1 VNPASFIDGAIDWTA
16 AELALDRLREHW
28 PADLPKLDE
37 LIGHSEGFAGALGH
51 LLSISPI
58 STDKLIADPEALVW
72 LANPEIYETPR
83 GPRRM
88 RAHYEELRGSSHVF
102 DERFVALRRCK
113 ARELLRI
120 AIREVANWSPVE
132 QTTLE
137 LTLLAEL
144 CVRSVA
150 SEWLAQ
156 LVRRWGDP
164 GTEFAIIGMGKFGG
178 QELNYSS
185 DIDVVFIYGED
196 GDAKPGFTRGE
207 FFTRLAE
214 KIIGVFSSKDSSGSL
229 FRIDLRLR
237 PEGNGGPLVRSL
249 DSTENYYAAFGE
261 TWERMALIKAR
272 VVGGCGGADELGY
285 ELFQRLQSFIYPRSV
300 SPEMLEEVSTIKG
313 RIEREILGA
322 DGLKRNV
329 KLGYGGIREI
339 EFVAQTLQLLHGAQ
353 HAFLQ
358 ERSTLK
364 ALRGLRELGFIPYQD
379 METLIEAYHFLRT
392 VEHRLQIEAEA
403 QTHTLPDQPAAFARL
418 ERSLSS
424 VLGPGASLAEQ
435 LRRTT
440 TEVRAIFDRVLRS
453 GDDGEPEMDL
463 SIFHDAKRARQ
474 LIEGLA
480 QGDRSP
486 RTRKIFYRLEPVL
499 IDWLRRI
506 ADPDQTLT
514 HFFSFVERYGAR
526 SLLYETLLQNPRLLE
541 LLVRLFD
548 SSRFLSEIVIRRP
561 QLIEEVARSGGL
573 GHTKSCTDYLA
584 DLGAREERLSWQDW
598 LRVFRRA
605 QLVRIALRDLLGF
618 GTLEQIQ
625 AEYTSLAESCLVFAQ
640 RELHLTD
647 RLTVIAMGKFAGR
660 ELGYGSDLD
669 VQFIGD
675 DSGGAAT
682 LMRSLSEMT
691 SEGRAFEID
700 ARLRPEGNAGPL
712 ACSLST
718 FVEYFEGGRGQFWEA
733 QALTKSRPI
742 SGSQQDE
749 WLAAAQLVWRRFG
762 DRPELAREVAGMHE
776 RVVKER
782 TRGEDYRDFK
792 TGSGGLMQAE
802 FFAQAHQMRS
812 GIWEPGTRA
821 AFEKLGRASV
831 IPGSTAEALIS
842 AYHTLRRIEGVLRRV
857 DDSAVSKLPADE
869 TETARLARRAGYPSM
884 DAFREDYQRARET
897 IREKADF

>member
-1 VNPASFIDGAIDWTA
+1 MSPSAFLDGAIDRTA
-16 AELALDRLREHW
+16 AELALSRLRDHW
-28 PADLPKLDE
+28 PDDLPKLDE
-37 LIGHSEGFAGALGH
+37 LIGHSENFASSLGH

-58 STDKLIADPEALVW
+58 STDKFIADPCALVW
-72 LANPEIYETPR
+72 LAKPEIHEMQR

-88 RAHYEELRGSSHVF
+88 RSHYEELRGRSDVF

-120 AIREVANWSPVE
+120 AIREVANWASVE
-132 QTTLE
+132 DATLE
-137 LTLLAEL
+137 LTHLAEL

-150 SEWLAQ
+150 KEWLAQ

-164 GTEFAIIGMGKFGG
+164 GSEFAIIGMGKFGG

-185 DIDVVFIYGED
+185 DIDVVFIHGED
-196 GDAKPGFTRGE
+196 GEVKPGFTRGE

-214 KIIGVFSSKDSSGSL
+214 KIIGAFSSKDSAGSL

-272 VVGGCGGADELGY
+272 VVGGSDGADELGY

-300 SPEMLEEVSTIKG
+300 SPEMLEEVSAIKG
-313 RIEREILGA
+313 RIEREILGTG
-322 DGLKRNV
+322 GLKRNV

-339 EFVAQTLQLLHGAQ
+339 EFVAQTLQLLHGSQ

-364 ALRGLRELGFIPYQD
+364 ALRGLRELGFIPHQD
-379 METLIEAYHFLRT
+379 MGALIEAYRFLRV
-392 VEHRLQIEAEA
+392 VEHRLQMEAEA
-403 QTHTLPDQPAAFARL
+403 QTHTLPDQPEALAKL
-418 ERSLSS
+418 EKSLRA
-424 VLGPGASLAEQ
+424 VLGPDAGLAEQ
-435 LRRTT
+435 LQKTT
-440 TEVRAIFDRVLRS
+440 GEVRAIFDRVLRS
-453 GDDGEPEMDL
+453 GDEEEPELEL
-463 SIFHDAKRARQ
+463 SLFHDPQRARH
-474 LIEGLA
+474 LIDGLA

-486 RTRKIFYRLEPVL
+486 RTRKTFYRLEPVL

-514 HFFSFVERYGAR
+514 HFYSFVERYGAR

-561 QLIEEVARSGGL
+561 QLIEEVARGGGL
-573 GHTKSCTDYLA
+573 GDTKSCTEYL
-584 DLGAREERLSWQDW
+584 DGLGAREERLSWQDW

-625 AEYTSLAESCLVFAQ
+625 AEYTSLAEACLVFAQ
-640 RELHLTD
+640 RELQLTNQ
-647 RLTVIAMGKFAGR
+647 LTVIAMGKFAGR

-669 VQFIGD
+669 VIFIGD
-675 DSGGAAT
+675 DSAGAAS
-682 LMRSLSEMT
+682 LMRSMSEMT
-691 SEGRAFEID
+691 AEGRAFEMD

-712 ACSLST
+712 ACTLSAFT
-718 FVEYFEGGRGQFWEA
+718 GYFERGRGQFWEA

-742 SGSQQDE
+742 SGPQQDE
-749 WLAAAQLVWRRFG
+749 WLASAQSIWLRFG
-762 DRPELAREVAGMHE
+762 RRPELAREIASMHE
-776 RVVKER
+776 RIVKER
-782 TRGEDYRDFK
+782 ANRADYGDFK
-792 TGSGGLMQAE
+792 TGSGGLIQAE

-812 GIWEPGTRA
+812 GIWEPNTSTA
-821 AFEKLGRASV
+821 LDKLGTAGV
-831 IPGSTAEALIS
+831 ILRETAQELVS
-842 AYHTLRRIEGVLRRV
+842 AYHTLRRIEAVLRRV
-857 DDSAVSKLPADE
+857 DDSSVSKLPANE
-869 TETARLARRAGYPSM
+869 IEIARLALRAGYANVE
-884 DAFREDYQRARET
+884 DFQRDYQRARDT
-897 IREKADF
+897 IRQKADF

>member
-1 VNPASFIDGAIDWTA
+1 MNLAAYYDGAIDRAA
-16 AELALDRLREHW
+16 AELALTRLREQW
-28 PADLPKLDE
+28 PEDFPKLDD
-37 LIGHSEGFAGALGH
+37 LIGYSERFAGALGH

-58 STDKLIADPEALVW
+58 SADKLVADPGAFVW
-72 LANPEIYETPR
+72 LANPEIYEVTR

-88 RAHYEELRGSSHVF
+88 RAHYDELRGSSNAF

-120 AIREVANWSPVE
+120 AIREVANWASVE
-132 QTTLE
+132 ETTFE

-144 CVRSVA
+144 CVRAVA
-150 SEWLAQ
+150 KEWLAQ
-156 LVRRWGDP
+156 LVRRWGNP
-164 GTEFAIIGMGKFGG
+164 GSDFAIVGMGKFGG

-196 GDAKPGFTRGE
+196 GDVKPGFTRGE

-214 KIIGVFSSKDSSGSL
+214 KIIGAFSAKDAAGSL

-237 PEGNGGPLVRSL
+237 PEGNSGPLVRTL

-272 VVGGCGGADELGY
+272 VVGGSDGADELGY
-285 ELFQRLQSFIYPRSV
+285 ELFQRLQSYIYPRSV
-300 SPEMLEEVSTIKG
+300 SPEMLDEVAGIKG

-364 ALRGLRELGFIPYQD
+364 ALRGLRQLGFIPPED
-379 METLIEAYHFLRT
+379 MSTLIEAYRFLRV

-418 ERSLSS
+418 EKSLS
-424 VLGPGASLAEQ
+424 VALGPDVGLAEQ
-435 LRRTT
+435 LEKTRN
-440 TEVRAIFDRVLRS
+440 EVRAIFDRVLRS
-453 GDDGEPEMDL
+453 GDDDEPEIDF
-463 SIFHDAKRARQ
+463 SIFKDAKRARQ
-474 LIEGLA
+474 LIDSLA

-499 IDWLRRI
+499 FDWFQRI

-514 HFFSFVERYGAR
+514 HFTSFVEKYGAR

-548 SSRFLSEIVIRRP
+548 ASRFLSEIVIRRP
-561 QLIEEVARSGGL
+561 QLIEEVARGREL
-573 GHTKSCTDYLA
+573 GDTKSCADYLSG
-584 DLGAREERLSWQDW
+584 LEEREERLSWQDW

-605 QLVRIALRDLLGF
+605 QLLRVALRDLLGF

-625 AEYTSLAESCLVFAQ
+625 AEHTSLAEACLVFAQ
-640 RELHLTD
+640 RELQLSD

-669 VQFIGD
+669 VMFIGD
-675 DSGGAAT
+675 DSTGAAT

-691 SEGRAFEID
+691 AEGRAFEID
-700 ARLRPEGNAGPL
+700 ARLRPEGKSGPL
-712 ACSLST
+712 ACSLPA

-742 SGSQQDE
+742 SGPQQEE
-749 WLAAAQLVWRRFG
+749 WLVAAQEIWRRFG
-762 DRPELAREVAGMHE
+762 DRPELAKEIAAMHE

-782 TRGEDYRDFK
+782 ASGHDFRDFK

-812 GIWEPGTRA
+812 GIWEPGTNA
-821 AFEKLGRASV
+821 AFAKLGEFAV
-831 IPGSTAEALIS
+831 IPGESARALIS
-842 AYHTLRRIEGVLRRV
+842 AYNVLRRIEATLRRV
-857 DDSAVSKLPADE
+857 DDSGVSTLPSDE
-869 TETARLARRAGYPSM
+869 TEIGRLAKRAGYASVEE
-884 DAFREDYQRARET
+884 FRREYDEARET
-897 IREKADF
+897 IRVKGDF